1 MYWTKTLD
9 HVWYTAGEEGGRE
22 GREGG
27 RQGGRGRL
35 REGGRQGGRG
45 RLREG
50 GRKGEGE
57 MVRGRGRERKRERGV
72 EGRIKRLLHTHVVI
86 LFTLFFSAGIGRSGT
101 FCLVDAC
108 LKRVS

>member
-1 MYWTKTLD
+1 MYWTRTLD
-9 HVWYTAGEEGGRE
+9 HVWYTAGEEG
-22 GREGG
+22 EGG
-27 RQGGRGRL
+27 RERGEGGRGRL
-35 REGGRQGGRG
+35 Q
-45 RLREG
+45 EG
-50 GRKGEGE
+50 GRKGDGE
-57 MVRGRGRERKRERGV
+57 MVRGRGRERKRGV